1 MRFEIRA
8 GGAILILAGLA
19 ALSFVVF
26 ALGLVGGYK
35 MAQSNSPDASPVASV
50 YPLPNPPP
58 SSDLAKA
65 PDSSSAGVASVK
77 PASVK
82 PVPKIKDRSSTAANS
97 PASSLS
103 MDKDAGPVVPAPP
116 RAIANV
122 PAPAAPPALAA
133 TRPSDATTATSPSEK
148 YAAASEAPASPARHK
163 PYNIQIDAVM
173 DRGNAEQMSS
183 RLQKLGYHAFLVP
196 TTIGGQTWWRI
207 RVGPYNSQDE
217 ASAAEQELRAKYKDS
232 YAPN

>member
-8 GGAILILAGLA
+8 GGAFLILAGLA
-19 ALSFVVF
+19 GLSFVVF

-97 PASSLS
+97 AASSLS

-116 RAIANV
+116 RAIENV
-122 PAPAAPPALAA
+122 PPPAALPAA
-133 TRPSDATTATSPSEK
+133 TGPSEATTTTAPSDK
-148 YAAASEAPASPARHK
+148 YASASEAPASPARHK

-173 DRGNAEQMSS
+173 DRGNAVQMSS

>member
-8 GGAILILAGLA
+8 GGSFLILAGISG
-19 ALSFVVF
+19 LSFVVF
-26 ALGLVGGYK
+26 APGLVGGYK
-35 MAQSNSPDASPVASV
+35 MAQSNSPDAPPVASV

-58 SSDLAKA
+58 DLAKA
-65 PDSSSAGVASVK
+65 PEPSSDGVASTK

-82 PVPKIKDRSSTAANS
+82 PAVKVKASTIANS

-103 MDKDAGPVVPAPP
+103 MDKDSGPVAPP

-122 PAPAAPPALAA
+122 PPPAATGPSEETTTTA
-133 TRPSDATTATSPSEK
+133 PSDKEVS
-148 YAAASEAPASPARHK
+148 ASEAPASPTRHK

-173 DRGNAEQMSS
+173 DRGDAEQMSS